1 MWRFW
6 GVIALPRLCRVQLRP
21 ILGPALVVI
30 TMLCGACASG
40 DGDEFIMR
48 LPEVERVWIGPDY
61 YGNRLQDWRLANARV
76 EVVTG
81 ASTHSMR
88 TLQLLTYALSE
99 DPGALELSVRTGPIE
114 PGGSR
119 HENTWTGFLIGA
131 GGDHVDYR
139 ISAMVHDW
147 PAPDGG
153 LIVAVDGTGKIVVR
167 DNSTID
173 SPKSVRA
180 NISTEVD
187 AWPLIDPETIEFT
200 DGALEDFVLQLAAEP
215 VDLSSPN
222 TSYRLTVTVED
233 AITGVGRGAATYDD
247 IPAEHFS
254 GNVALVSHNSRHVEK
269 NPSLVN
275 REPRSFEASI
285 ATVGPGYWFQNW
297 TARGS
302 KLIHHPDRAFGP
314 VMGALHTLSGGVLKM
329 TAQMAPLGAA
339 DVRSGELQVQRKGNW
354 ETVSTG
360 EVINL
365 SYTMPFRVEDWD
377 GSVDTPYRIVYDL
390 KVGGLPS
397 KMTETH
403 TYKGTIRQEPQRDD
417 FILASMNCQHFSA
430 RPDRDASA
438 RGYWNHEGI
447 WFPHAEVSKAV
458 AYHNPDLLFF
468 SGDQIY
474 EGGLAGIVREPF
486 DEAALDYL
494 YHWYWF
500 IWSFRDLMR
509 DIPTISTPD
518 DHDVYQGN
526 IWGAGGKKGEASEG
540 LTAQD
545 SGGYTMDPRWVNAVH
560 RTQTSHH
567 PDAWDPTPID
577 QGITVWYTS
586 MDYGGISMAVVSDRM
601 FKSAP
606 SVDIDQGQVVNG
618 WFQNPGFD
626 PATQSDVPQA
636 SFLGARQLTFLDYWA
651 QDWSNGI
658 WMKALL
664 SQTLFSNLATIPDE
678 APSGAVLPNLAVA
691 GPEEY
696 IEGDKKAADAD
707 SGGWP
712 QSGRNRALRAI
723 RKAFAPH
730 VAGDQH
736 LGSTIQ
742 YGIDEFGDGP
752 FAFVVPS
759 VANLWPRRWY
769 PPEAGATRQPGA
781 PRYTGEHFDGF
792 GNRMTVHAV
801 ANPVQSG
808 VLPSALYDRV
818 PGYGIIRFDKLSRNI
833 VFEAWPRWV
842 DPSSPDAKQ
851 FYGWPVTFNQ
861 FDNYGGEVGY
871 LPMLEISGLESPVL
885 QLIDE
890 STEEIIYTVRVP
902 SSTFRPKIFDTEATY
917 TIIIGEPGTSSMRTF
932 TGMKMATRDGEKF
945 EVVF

>member
-1 MWRFW
+1 MITLSGFR
-6 GVIALPRLCRVQLRP
+6 RVQLCP
-21 ILGPALVVI
+21 ISGSVLVVI
-30 TMLCGACASG
+30 TLLCGACVPGS
-40 DGDEFIMR
+40 DVEFVMR
-48 LPEVERVWIGPDY
+48 LADLERVWIGPDY

-76 EVVTG
+76 EAVTG

-99 DPGALELSVRTGPIE
+99 DAGTLEMSVRSGPIQL
-114 PGGSR
+114 GGLS

-153 LIVAVDGTGKIVVR
+153 LIVAVDGTGKVVVR

-180 NISTEVD
+180 NVSTDVD
-187 AWPLIDPETIEFT
+187 AWPLIDPVTIEFA
-200 DGALEDFVLQLAAEP
+200 DGTFEDFVLRLVAKP
-215 VDLSSPN
+215 TDLSNPN
-222 TSYRLTVTVED
+222 TGYRLAVTVED
-233 AITGVGRGAATYDD
+233 SASGANLGAATYDG
-247 IPAEHFS
+247 IPSEYFS
-254 GNVALVSHNSRHVEK
+254 GNVALVSHNSRHVED
-269 NPSLVN
+269 NRAVAN
-275 REPRSFEASI
+275 REPRPFESST
-285 ATVGPGYWFQNW
+285 ATTGPGYWFRDW
-297 TARGS
+297 TAGGS

-314 VMGALHTLSGGVLKM
+314 IMGALHTLSGGVLKM
-329 TAQMAPLGAA
+329 TAQMAPLGPA
-339 DVRSGELQVQRKGNW
+339 DIRSGELQIQREGRW
-354 ETVSTG
+354 ETVSVG
-360 EVINL
+360 EIIDL

-377 GSVDTPYRIVYDL
+377 SSTDTPYRIVYDL
-390 KVGGLPS
+390 RTGGIS
-397 KMTETH
+397 SDMTKIH
-403 TYKGTIRQEPQRDD
+403 TYEGTIRQEPQRDD

-430 RPDRDASA
+430 RPDRDSSA
-438 RGYWNHEGI
+438 RGYWNQNGI
-447 WFPHAEVSKAV
+447 WFPHAEVAEAV

-468 SGDQIY
+468 AGDQIY

-509 DIPTISTPD
+509 DIPTLATPD

-526 IWGAGGKKGEASEG
+526 IWGAGGKKGEASGG

-545 SGGYTMDPRWVNAVH
+545 SGGYTMDSRWVNAVH

-567 PDAWDPTPID
+567 PDAWDPTPIK
-577 QGITVWYTS
+577 QGITVWYTNL
-586 MDYGGISMAVVSDRM
+586 DYGGISMAVVSDRM

-606 SVDIDQGQVVNG
+606 SVAIDRGQVING
-618 WFQNPGFD
+618 WVQNPQFD

-636 SFLGARQLTFLDYWA
+636 AFLGARQLTFLDYWA

-658 WMKALL
+658 WMKVLL
-664 SQTLFSNLATIPDE
+664 SQTLFSNLATIPVG
-678 APSGAVLPNLAVA
+678 APSGAVLPSLAVA
-691 GPEEY
+691 GPDEF

-712 QSGRNRALRAI
+712 QSGRNRALRVM

-769 PPEAGATRQPGA
+769 PPEAGANREPGA
-781 PRYTGEHFDGF
+781 PRYTGEYFDGF

-808 VLPSALYDRV
+808 VKPSALYDRV
-818 PGYGIIRFDKLSRNI
+818 PGYGIIRFDKLSRDI

-842 DPSSPDAKQ
+842 DPSSPGAEQ

-871 LPMLEISGLESPVL
+871 LPMLEIFGLESPVV
-885 QLIDE
+885 QLVDE
-890 STEEIIYTVRVP
+890 RTDEIVYTVRVP
-902 SSTFRPKIFDTEATY
+902 LSTFRPKIFDPEATY
-917 TIIIGEPGTSSMRTF
+917 TVVIGEPGTPNMRTL
-932 TGMKMATRDGEKF
+932 TGMRVATSDGERV